1 MENCNSVKIIA
12 TLLKHITGVIFIAG
26 IFAVFGGIIMFL
38 VNITTDSTL
47 FKDCC
52 NDMSGV
58 EYVIYSLLTLLFG
71 LLGMEKELSNDE
83 SRKESDE
90 N

>member
-1 MENCNSVKIIA
+1 MENCNSVKIVA
-12 TLLKHITGVIFIAG
+12 TLCKHITGVIFIAG
-26 IFAVFGGIIMFL
+26 IFAVFGGIIILL

-52 NDMSGV
+52 NDISRAD
-58 EYVIYSLLTLLFG
+58 YVLYSLLTLLFG
-71 LLGMEKELSNDE
+71 LIGIEKELSNDE